1 MRNVVTK
8 VISDAKITFFNNKIA
23 ECQDQKALYSV
34 INDLLQKNPNT
45 GLPEH
50 DNLSVLVTNFNNFFL
65 DKIEKIRSNLDS
77 CVDETDAQSPVLL
90 PCQSEMHEFQPL
102 TEEQVKK
109 LIQTSSSKSCS
120 LDPIP
125 TWMLKEM
132 LHVLLPVLT
141 LMVNSSLT
149 SSVMPDTF
157 KQSLVKPLLKKPS
170 LPQDELKNYRP
181 VSNLTFMSKIVEKAV
196 RNHLTS
202 YLSYNNLMSSVQ
214 SAYRATH
221 SIETALLK
229 VHNDILCAVDR
240 SCGVILVLL
249 DLSAAFDTIDHNV
262 LIRRL
267 SEENGIKGAV
277 LQWIISYF
285 ESRYQSVSIK
295 DVVSN
300 PSALCY
306 GVPQGSVLGPEI
318 FSIYTTPIPEIAN
331 SHSVQVHQYA
341 DDTQLYISYPM
352 DSEEEQFSAVSKI
365 EKCIS
370 DIASWMK
377 KNKLKLNEDKTELLI
392 VTPSRQRH
400 KNVITH
406 INVCGCDNALIYC
419 KKSWRY
425 V

>member
-1 MRNVVTK
+1 M
-8 VISDAKITFFNNKIA
+8 
-23 ECQDQKALYSV
+23 
-34 INDLLQKNPNT
+34 
-45 GLPEH
+45 
-50 DNLSVLVTNFNNFFL
+50 
-65 DKIEKIRSNLDS
+65 
-77 CVDETDAQSPVLL
+77 
-90 PCQSEMHEFQPL
+90 L
-102 TEEQVKK
+102 T
-109 LIQTSSSKSCS
+109 
-120 LDPIP
+120 
-125 TWMLKEM
+125 EM

-181 VSNLTFMSKIVEKAV
+181 VSNLPFMSKIVEKAV

-202 YLSYNNLMSSVQ
+202 YLSKNNLMSPVQ
-214 SAYRATH
+214 SAYRAKH

-352 DSEEEQFSAVSKI
+352 DSEEKQFSAVSKI

-406 INVCGCDNALIYC
+406 INVCGNVIMPSSTVRNLGAMFDQSLNMSSQVTSVCKSMYFQLRDIGKIRKYISKGATETLVHALITSRLDLNNALLYGLPNKEIGRLERVQRSAARLVVRI
-419 KKSWRY
+419 KKYDELGNTLQDLHWLPVHQRI
-425 V
+425 